1 MDGLTI
7 GEVARQTG
15 LQPSALRYYE
25 SIGLLAAPARASGR
39 RRYDPCVVQWVRLIQ
54 LAKDAGCTMAEIQT
68 LLHGFA
74 PETTPAV
81 RWQALAQAKL
91 REIDQQLDRLRRM
104 QQILTQGMACGCL
117 RLEDCV
123 AALDAPAALTG
134 LAMREVEA

>member
-25 SIGLLAAPARASGR
+25 SIGLLSPPGRASGR
-39 RRYDPCVVQWVRLIQ
+39 RRYDPSVVQWVRLIQ
-54 LAKDAGCTMAEIQT
+54 LAKDAGCTIAEIQT

-74 PETTPAV
+74 PETTPAQ
-81 RWQALAQAKL
+81 RWQGLAQAKL
-91 REIDQQLDRLRRM
+91 REIDQQFDRLRRM
-104 QQILTQGMACGCL
+104 QQILTQGMQCGCL

-123 AALDAPAALTG
+123 AALDAPQQASAGDSGTL
-134 LAMREVEA
+134 R

>member
-1 MDGLTI
+1 MEALTI

-15 LQPSALRYYE
+15 LEPSALRYYE
-25 SIGLLAAPARASGR
+25 SIGLLTPPGRQSGR
-39 RRYDPCVVQWVRLIQ
+39 RRYDPSVIQWVRLIQ
-54 LAKDAGCTMAEIQT
+54 LAKDAGFTMAQIQT

-81 RWQALAQAKL
+81 RWQALAEAKL

-104 QQILTQGMACGCL
+104 QQILTHGMACGCL

-123 AALDAPAALTG
+123 AALDAPDALACITSG
-134 LAMREVEA
+134 EATA

>member
-1 MDGLTI
+1 MI

-25 SIGLLAAPARASGR
+25 QIGLLAAPARASGR
-39 RRYDPCVVQWVRLIQ
+39 RRYDPSVVQWVRLIQ
-54 LAKDAGCTMAEIQT
+54 LAKDAGCSMAEIQT

-74 PETTPAV
+74 PETAPAA

-91 REIDQQLDRLRRM
+91 REIDQQLNRLRRM
-104 QQILTQGMACGCL
+104 QHILTRGMACGCL

-123 AALDAPAALTG
+123 AALDDPAVLSCITG
-134 LAMREVEA
+134 DGAEA